1 MNRTNQRGGEAGF
14 TLVEALIA
22 IVILVFGL
30 IAVTN
35 LMLVAA
41 SSNTVGNQ
49 GTAATVS
56 ASDRMEKLRNLP
68 FATLSGA
75 VGGDVAANVGATLA
89 CQDPLALPPNTFN
102 CFEDLS
108 GVGIIE
114 TRWQITAV
122 AGTAR
127 MMRIQVRSEGTG
139 VLARARSRAEFQT
152 FRSCTDSSPI
162 LGGAPGVPCPQP
174 P

>member
-1 MNRTNQRGGEAGF
+1 MNGPDERGGEAGF

-22 IVILVFGL
+22 IVVLVFGL

-41 SSNTVGNQ
+41 SSNSVANQ

-56 ASDRMEKLRNLP
+56 ASDRMEKLRNMS
-68 FATLSGA
+68 FAALTA
-75 VGGDVAANVGATLA
+75 AAGGSVTANVGTTGP
-89 CQDPLALPPNTFN
+89 CQTVALPPATYN
-102 CFEDLS
+102 CTEDIP
-108 GVGIIE
+108 GVGIIQ
-114 TRWQITAV
+114 TRWRIAAV
-122 AGTAR
+122 AGTNR
-127 MMRIQVRSEGTG
+127 MVMIQVRSEGTG

-152 FRSCTDSSPI
+152 FRACTDSTPI
-162 LGGAPGVPCPQP
+162 SGAPGVACPVP

>member
-1 MNRTNQRGGEAGF
+1 MNGPDERGGEAGF

-22 IVILVFGL
+22 IVVLVFGL

-41 SSNTVGNQ
+41 SSNSVANQ

-56 ASDRMEKLRNLP
+56 ASDRMEKLRNMS
-68 FATLSGA
+68 FAALTAAAGGSVTTS
-75 VGGDVAANVGATLA
+75 VGTAGP
-89 CQDPLALPPNTFN
+89 CQTVALPPATYN
-102 CFEDLS
+102 CTEDIP

-114 TRWQITAV
+114 TRWRIAPV
-122 AGTAR
+122 AGTNR
-127 MMRIQVRSEGTG
+127 LVMIQVRSEGTG

-152 FRSCTDSSPI
+152 FRACTDSTPI
-162 LGGAPGVPCPQP
+162 TPGISCPVPP
-174 P
+174 

>member
-1 MNRTNQRGGEAGF
+1 MNRDDDRGGEAGF

-41 SSNTVGNQ
+41 TSNTVGNQ

-56 ASDRMEKLRNLP
+56 ASERMEKLRNLP
-68 FATLSGA
+68 FDTLSAA
-75 VGGDVAANVGATLA
+75 VGGDVATNTGTTYP
-89 CQDPLALPPNTFN
+89 CQDPLALPPASYN
-102 CFEDLS
+102 CFEDLA

-114 TRWQITAV
+114 TRWQISAV

-127 MMRIQVRSEGTG
+127 LVRIQVRSEGTG

-162 LGGAPGVPCPQP
+162 LGGAPGIPCPQP